1 MSNDIVQY
9 GMNDMKVMADA
20 FVRSGLFGIKKPE
33 EAMALMLVAQ
43 AEGLHPATAARDYHI
58 ISGRPTLKADAMMSR
73 FQQAGGSV
81 RWIKLTDEIALAEF
95 SHPQGGSVEISW
107 DMARAK
113 KAQLG
118 GNGMWAKY
126 PRQML
131 RSRCLSEGIRTVF
144 PGVVVGTYTPE
155 EVEDFEEKK
164 SAAPQN
170 FSGRTIENESPVL
183 PQAMPRDEQEKI
195 YDEILADI
203 NGAADIDTLAKAWAP
218 HTKTVAKLDE
228 DFRIDLVQKKDEAK
242 EELLKAASGLD
253 AKLERAEALVSE

>member
-20 FVRSGLFGIKKPE
+20 FVRSGLFGVKKPE

-58 ISGRPTLKADAMMSR
+58 ISGRPTLKADAMMAR

-81 RWIKLTDEIALAEF
+81 RWLKLTDEVALAEF

-155 EVEDFEEKK
+155 EAQDFDET
-164 SAAPQN
+164 PQPK
-170 FSGRTIENESPVL
+170 FTGKTIEQEPEKPVFT
-183 PQAMPRDEQEKI
+183 REEQEKV
-195 YDEILADI
+195 YDECLAAI
-203 NGAADIDTLAKAWAP
+203 NGAADVETLAKSWISYS
-218 HTKTVAKLDE
+218 KTVAKMD
-228 DFRIDLVQKKDEAK
+228 DDLKVDLLQKKDEAK
-242 EELLKAASGLD
+242 EELLKADSGLD
-253 AKLERAEALVSE
+253 AKLERADALVAA